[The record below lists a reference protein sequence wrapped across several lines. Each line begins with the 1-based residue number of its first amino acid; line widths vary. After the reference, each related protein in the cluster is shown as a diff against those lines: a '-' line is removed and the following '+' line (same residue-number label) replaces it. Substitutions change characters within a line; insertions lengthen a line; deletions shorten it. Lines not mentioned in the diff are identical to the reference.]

1 MSGYGGY
8 EYEAQNGDAGGGGY
22 AGGGGFL
29 SQSGASQGDKGEKK
43 ARDKQ
48 SLIPMTIKQVR
59 VVGNILRQDK
69 KETKHVYTIEDQTG
83 MLECTMWVNQ
93 EEAGA
98 TVEERAEKMVNGSYV
113 CVIGGLKEYNGKL
126 NVSAYDVRPIEDFNE
141 ITHHYLEA
149 IYRTRS
155 RRTRSRPAAAAPPPA
170 SAFGAFNPSG
180 GRVSADAM
188 DTSGDGGMTADQTKV
203 FNFYTTEGTGDEGCN
218 VNSVA
223 SSLAMDLNQ
232 VKHIVEFLS
241 SEGHLYSTIDDDH
254 HSPRPARAPTP
265 APQRARVA

>member
-1 MSGYGGY
+1 
-8 EYEAQNGDAGGGGY
+8 
-22 AGGGGFL
+22 
-29 SQSGASQGDKGEKK
+29 
-43 ARDKQ
+43 
-48 SLIPMTIKQVR
+48 MTIKQVLSATKAAGEDDGFTVDGREVNQVR

-149 IYRTRS
+149 IYSHAKQTNAIK
-155 RRTRSRPAAAAPPPA
+155 TGGGGAAAPS

-241 SEGHLYSTIDDDH
+241 SEGHLYSTIDDH
-254 HSPRPARAPTP
+254 HHKSISDEPEVLPHPPAVPAVAPSFLLP
-265 APQRARVA
+265 DPVFFLILQFWLGAY